1 MLSLTVGKRLK
12 EVRERLGLTQKQ
24 VSDYLGINQVQL
36 SYYENSKRE
45 IGLGD
50 LEKLARLYGY
60 TVDHF
65 VNSDADGSADM
76 VSFAFK
82 AEEVNDA
89 DMKLILWAK
98 QFLDNLYEMNEIQR
112 SRNDKA

>member
-24 VSDYLGINQVQL
+24 VSGYLGINQVQL
-36 SYYENSKRE
+36 SYYETSKRE

-50 LEKLARLYGY
+50 LEKLSRLYGY

-65 VNSDADGSADM
+65 VNGDADGSADM
-76 VSFAFK
+76 ISVAFK
-82 AEEVNDA
+82 AGEVNDA

-98 QFLDNLYEMNEIQR
+98 QFLDNVYEMNEIQR
-112 SRNDKA
+112 SRHDQA